1 LIDDLKRENED
12 LKAQLKDN
20 VNVSKLDSNATQQFE
35 KNPLDDKLK
44 EMEAGIKVLQDKIA
58 SRDKEVARLKEDL
71 ENATRQTEAAVQRA
85 LANA

>member
-1 LIDDLKRENED
+1 M
-12 LKAQLKDN
+12 
-20 VNVSKLDSNATQQFE
+20 NVSKLDSNATQQFE

-71 ENATRQTEAAVQRA
+71 ENATRQTEAAVQRV